1 MKYNVLEDHDSV
13 FEIPSMYA
21 GSHIWLGI
29 TSLGFEYD
37 ARETGWSRRE
47 RFAYTIATGPYDDD
61 VQVQG
66 DDFRGPAI
74 GGVEPHEVVAS
85 LLGFFSAYAEGDL
98 IDSRQDGGELFLEWD
113 GEVIA
118 TGETAEFIKAHGE
131 DFGIA
136 SSDLENGYL
145 AYPDVPNA
153 TGFGLDIYVA
163 EETGKE
169 PE

>member
-1 MKYNVLEDHDSV
+1 M
-13 FEIPSMYA
+13 
-21 GSHIWLGI
+21 
-29 TSLGFEYD
+29 
-37 ARETGWSRRE
+37 GW
-47 RFAYTIATGPYDDD
+47 
-61 VQVQG
+61 
-66 DDFRGPAI
+66 
-74 GGVEPHEVVAS
+74 GG
-85 LLGFFSAYAEGDL
+85 Y
-98 IDSRQDGGELFLEWD
+98 R
-113 GEVIA
+113 